1 MFMSKIKL
9 IYSFIFI
16 FLLMSCNVHKNLVD
30 NKPPSIR
37 LPEKFKENIDTLTIN
52 TVPSA
57 KIFFTDTTLQALI
70 DGAFNN
76 NFDVKE
82 SLQRIEIAKASVRF
96 NRGTGKPDLS
106 ANFSLG
112 QRKFGK
118 YTIDGVG
125 NFDTNFST
133 DIDDKQKIPS
143 PVIPDVYFGLQSS
156 WEIDLWGKLK
166 NYRAAAAARL
176 LAGEEGKN
184 LVKTELVAQVATTYY
199 DLLILDNEL
208 DFLQENINLQ
218 EKALEIV
225 KVLKQAGE
233 ANQLGVDLMQAQ
245 LLSSNALKI
254 EVKQEIIQ
262 AESKI
267 NYLLGRFPQTIA
279 RNKVPWATVIPP
291 TLQSGIPSK
300 LLENRPDIRQR
311 AFEIQLNNANLSAA
325 KLAFF
330 PSLNITGGIGF
341 QSFRPLLVLN
351 PASFATNTLSSLVAP
366 LANRRQLISD
376 LMSSEAEQKLSY
388 INYQKSVVNAFMEV
402 YNHLNMIENTNK
414 MYELKNTEVEVLKQS
429 INTSSELFKSGRA
442 TYLEVI
448 TAQKNAL
455 QSQIEL
461 INIKKQ
467 QYAAVIGLYKSLGGG
482 WK

>member
-1 MFMSKIKL
+1 MLKIKL
-9 IYSFIFI
+9 LYIFFIG
-16 FLLMSCNVHKNLVD
+16 FLLMSCNVNKILVD
-30 NKPPSIR
+30 TPHVSSP
-37 LPEKFKENIDTLTIN
+37 LPKQFNNNTDTLAIN
-52 TVPSA
+52 AIPSTQA
-57 KIFFTDTTLQALI
+57 FFADTTLRALI
-70 DGAFNN
+70 DSAFNN
-76 NFDVKE
+76 NFDIQE
-82 SLQRIEIAKASVRF
+82 SLQRIAIAGASVRF
-96 NRGTGKPDLS
+96 NKGTGKPDLS
-106 ANFSLG
+106 ANISVG

-125 NFDTNFST
+125 NFDTNFSNN
-133 DIDDKQKIPS
+133 IDDKQKIPS
-143 PVIPDVYFGLQSS
+143 PIIPDVYLGLQSS

-166 NYRAAAAARL
+166 NYRTAAAARL
-176 LAGEEGKN
+176 LAGEEGRN
-184 LVKTELVAQVATTYY
+184 LVKSELVAQVASTYY

-267 NYLLGRFPQTIA
+267 NYLLGRFPQTIQ

-291 TLQSGIPSK
+291 SLHAGIPSK

-311 AFEIQLNNANLSAA
+311 ELEIRMQNANVSAA

-341 QSFRPLLVLN
+341 QSFRPLLILN
-351 PASFATNTLSSLVAP
+351 PASIASNTFSGLVAP

-376 LMSSEAEQKLSY
+376 LMTADAEKKIAY

-402 YNHLNMIENTNK
+402 YNHLNMIENMNK
-414 MYELKNTEVEVLKQS
+414 VYELKNTEVEVLKQS
-429 INTSSELFKSGRA
+429 INTSAELFKSGRA